1 MTKDDQ
7 PRSASDPLIW
17 SALAIVYV
25 VWGSTYLAIRV
36 LAIEH
41 APAFISAG
49 VRFVIAG
56 AVMLLVGR
64 LRTRRAPERITPHQ
78 LRSSVIVGG
87 ALLLGGNG
95 MVVFA
100 EQRVDSGVAAL
111 MVASMPLWFALFLW
125 LFHGERL
132 PRPALVGLALG
143 FGGIALLSW
152 PSGTSTIATS
162 GIVALLIAPMAWSAG
177 SIYARRAPLP
187 RDPFLAAGLETVAGG
202 ILLLAAA
209 AATGEFR
216 NLDPHLTTRAW
227 LSLSFLIVAGSLVAF
242 TAYMWLVRNA
252 PTSLVSTYAY
262 VNPVVAVLLGSLLL
276 QEPIGVRTVTSA
288 AIIIAGVAMMV
299 STQARRQSDVVELS
313 SPADAPVPV
322 GIDHK

>member
-1 MTKDDQ
+1 MTRDDDQ
-7 PRSASDPLIW
+7 PRPASNLIIW

-25 VWGSTYLAIRV
+25 VWGSTYLAIKV

-41 APAFISAG
+41 APAFMSAG
-49 VRFVIAG
+49 VRFVVAG
-56 AVMLLVGR
+56 GVMLLVGKM
-64 LRTRRAPERITPHQ
+64 RTRRDPERITSRH
-78 LRSSVIVGG
+78 LRSAIIVGG

-125 LFHGERL
+125 IFHGERL
-132 PRPALVGLALG
+132 PRPALAGLALG

-152 PSGTSTIATS
+152 PSGTGTIATA
-162 GIVALLIAPMAWSAG
+162 GVVALLIAPMAWSAG

-202 ILLLAAA
+202 ILLLGAAA
-209 AATGEFR
+209 VTGEF
-216 NLDPHLTTRAW
+216 NHLDPHLTTRAW
-227 LSLSFLIVAGSLVAF
+227 LSLAYLIVAGSLVAF

-262 VNPVVAVLLGSLLL
+262 VNPVVAVFLGSVLL
-276 QEPIGVRTVTSA
+276 QEPIGIRTVLSA

-299 STQARRQSDVVELS
+299 STQARRQPDVVELKS
-313 SPADAPVPV
+313 V
-322 GIDHK
+322 